1 MANGAPTRGYP
12 QHWEADV
19 VLRDGGTAHLRPIL
33 PEDAAAL
40 QAMHMAQSQ
49 ASIYLRF
56 FTYKSQLSE
65 RELARFTEVDHV
77 NRVAFIITI
86 GEEIIGVGRFDRLE
100 GSDDAEVAFNISD
113 HHQGRG
119 IGSILLEHLAAAARE
134 KGIRTFVAEVLP
146 ENRKMLTVFADAG
159 YEVQRHFDSGVVEVS
174 FDIDPTDRSRAVMES
189 REHRAEAQSVA
200 GLLSPHTIA
209 VIGSRAD
216 RRRADDL
223 LAHIRGG
230 GFTGTVY
237 TVTGE
242 GNGEATGEADDAE
255 NAGHTI
261 ASLADVP
268 VPVDLAVIAVSYAEV
283 LPTVH
288 ACAAAG
294 VRGLLVATGGYA
306 DDAEHG
312 QDRQHELVRVARA
325 HGMRLIGP
333 ASLGIVNTDPAVR
346 LNASGLAPIERG
358 VLGVFT
364 QSAALGVLMD
374 AAARRR
380 CLGVSH
386 VVSAG
391 NRADVSGND
400 VMQFWEDDPGTA
412 VVGLYLESIGNA
424 RKFSRIA
431 RRLARSKPVIVAKSD
446 TMGLQL
452 PPGHAARTSQAP
464 IGALDAMMRQ
474 SGVIRVRTSE
484 KLMEVAQLLVSQPL
498 PVGGSLGVV
507 ANSLALGEVVADAA
521 REAGLHLARMQADV
535 VLGGDP
541 EAFAEAVRAVLADEA
556 VHLLLVSLLPLGDVP
571 VETCARILLDAGAA
585 VGKPVAAV
593 FTGVDDDGWTE
604 GVAVPGDEP
613 RGDDVPDDAA
623 VTAEA
628 ALVED
633 ALTDDAAL
641 AEGPSPTDP
650 APVTGAVDR
659 VRQAGLPCFIG
670 PGAAIRAIAA
680 AVGYRTWLDREE
692 ADLVD
697 PPGVRRK
704 EAADLLAGW
713 LAEAGAGGGTE
724 LVTLDPTRTA
734 ALLDCY
740 GIAVLPSTS
749 FTTPDEAVAAAEA
762 IGWPVVLKTTDET
775 LRHRLDLGS
784 VQLNIPDAAALRSE
798 IAQMTAI
805 LTGHGAAGMEIQA
818 MAPTGQGCVL
828 RGMEDP
834 LLGPVV
840 SFGLAGDAVNILD
853 DWGHRAPPLTATDV
867 ADLVRAPRAAR
878 KLFGHEGLPAV
889 DLTALEDLVARFSV
903 LKDEH
908 PEVGI
913 IEFNPVLASASG
925 PTVLSAHIRIG
936 NPAQRTDSARRAL
949 RS

>member
-1 MANGAPTRGYP
+1 MANGAPTPGYP

-33 PEDAAAL
+33 PQDAPAL

-77 NRVAFIITI
+77 DRVAFIITI
-86 GEEIIGVGRFDRLE
+86 GDEIIGVGRYDRLE
-100 GSDDAEVAFNISD
+100 DSDDAEVAFNISD

-174 FDIDPTDRSRAVMES
+174 FDIDPTDRSRAVMEA

-200 GLLSPHTIA
+200 GLLSPRTVA
-209 VIGSRAD
+209 VIGSPAD
-216 RRRADDL
+216 RHRADDL
-223 LAHIRGG
+223 LAHLRAG

-237 TVTGE
+237 AVAVDGAPGPADAAAEDGGTSTTTV
-242 GNGEATGEADDAE
+242 
-255 NAGHTI
+255 
-261 ASLADVP
+261 ASLAEIDET
-268 VPVDLAVIAVSYAEV
+268 VDLAVIATAYDDV
-283 LPTVH
+283 LSTVR

-306 DDAEHG
+306 DDVAHG

-325 HGMRLIGP
+325 HGMRVIGP
-333 ASLGIVNTDPAVR
+333 ASLGVVNTDPAVR
-346 LNASGLAPIERG
+346 LNASGLPPVDRG

-374 AAARRR
+374 SAARRR
-380 CLGVSH
+380 RLGASH
-386 VVSAG
+386 VVSTG

-400 VMQFWEDDPGTA
+400 LMQFWEDDPRTG
-412 VVGLYLESIGNA
+412 VVGLYLESIGNP

-452 PPGHAARTSQAP
+452 PPGHVARTSQAP
-464 IGALDAMMRQ
+464 AGALDAMMRQ

-498 PVGGSLGVV
+498 PAGGSLGVV
-507 ANSLALGEVVADAA
+507 ANSLALGDVVADAA
-521 REAGLHLARMQADV
+521 REEGLHLARMHADV
-535 VLGGDP
+535 RPDVDP
-541 EAFAEAVRAVLADEA
+541 AAFAETVRTVLADDA
-556 VHLLLVSLLPLGDVP
+556 VHLLLVTLLPLGDVP
-571 VETCARILLDAGAA
+571 VETCARIVADAGAA
-585 VGKPVAAV
+585 AGKPVAAV
-593 FTGVDDDGWTE
+593 FTGTGTSPWTE
-604 GVAVPGDEP
+604 GVAPTRDPGPAGGPEP
-613 RGDDVPDDAA
+613 TGSASAGEGAAGVGADA
-623 VTAEA
+623 T
-628 ALVED
+628 
-633 ALTDDAAL
+633 
-641 AEGPSPTDP
+641 P
-650 APVTGAVDR
+650 
-659 VRQAGLPCFIG
+659 RQSGLPCFVG
-670 PGAAIRAIAA
+670 PGAAIRAVAA
-680 AVGYRTWLDREE
+680 VVGYRTWLDRQD
-692 ADLVD
+692 ADLVE
-697 PPGVRRK
+697 PPGLRTK
-704 EAADLLAGW
+704 EAAGLLAGW
-713 LAEAGAGGGTE
+713 LRDVDAGASSGGAE
-724 LVTLDPTRTA
+724 LTTLDPVRTA

-740 GIAVLPSTS
+740 GIALLPSTP
-749 FTTPDEAVAAAEA
+749 FTTPDEAVAAADA
-762 IGWPVVLKTTDET
+762 LGWPVVLKTTDEN

-798 IAQMTAI
+798 IAQMTAV
-805 LTGHGAAGMEIQA
+805 LDAHGASGMEVQA

-828 RGMEDP
+828 RGLEDP

-840 SFGLAGDAVNILD
+840 SFGLAGDAVNLLD

-867 ADLVRAPRAAR
+867 ADLIRAPRAAR
-878 KLFGHEGLPAV
+878 KLFGHQGQAAV
-889 DLTALEDLVARFSV
+889 DLAALEDLVARFAV

-908 PEVGI
+908 PEAGV
-913 IEFNPVLASASG
+913 IELNPVLAAATG
-925 PTVLSAHIRIG
+925 LTVLSARIRIG

>member
-33 PEDAAAL
+33 PRDAPAL

-86 GEEIIGVGRFDRLE
+86 GDEIIGVGRFDRIHDT
-100 GSDDAEVAFNISD
+100 DDAEVAFNISD

-159 YEVQRHFDSGVVEVS
+159 YEVQRHFESGVVEVS
-174 FDIDPTDRSRAVMES
+174 FDIDPTDRSRAVMEA

-200 GLLSPHTIA
+200 GLLAPRTIA
-209 VIGSRAD
+209 VIGSGGD
-216 RRRADDL
+216 QRRAADL
-223 LAHIRGG
+223 LAHIRAG
-230 GFTGTVY
+230 GFAGAVYAVTRDGTVTDGDGGTGAVT
-237 TVTGE
+237 TV
-242 GNGEATGEADDAE
+242 AA
-255 NAGHTI
+255 
-261 ASLADVP
+261 LADVP
-268 VPVDLAVIAVSYAEV
+268 GPVDLAVVAVPYDDV
-283 LPTVH
+283 LPTVR

-294 VRGLLVATGGYA
+294 IRGLLVATGGYA
-306 DDAEHG
+306 DDVAHG
-312 QDRQHELVRVARA
+312 LDRQHELVRVARA
-325 HGMRLIGP
+325 HGMRVIGP
-333 ASLGIVNTDPAVR
+333 ASLGVVNTDPEVR
-346 LNASGLAPIERG
+346 LNASGLAPVDRG

-380 CLGVSH
+380 RLGVSH
-386 VVSAG
+386 IVSTG

-400 VMQFWEDDPGTA
+400 LMQFWEDDASTT
-412 VVGLYLESIGNA
+412 VVGLYLESIGNP

-452 PPGHAARTSQAP
+452 PPGHVARTSQAP
-464 IGALDAMMRQ
+464 AGALDAMMRQ

-498 PVGGSLGVV
+498 PAGGSLGVV
-507 ANSLALGEVVADAA
+507 ANSLALGDVVADAA
-521 REAGLHLARMQADV
+521 HEAGLHLARMRADV
-535 VLGGDP
+535 ALGTDP
-541 EAFAEAVRAVLADEA
+541 EAFAETVRSVLADDA
-556 VHLLLVSLLPLGDVP
+556 VHVLLVSLLPLGDVP
-571 VETCARILLDAGAA
+571 VETCARIIADAGTEA
-585 VGKPVAAV
+585 GKPVAAV
-593 FTGVDDDGWTE
+593 FTGADGSGWSE
-604 GVAVPGDEP
+604 GVAVIGE
-613 RGDDVPDDAA
+613 
-623 VTAEA
+623 
-628 ALVED
+628 L
-633 ALTDDAAL
+633 
-641 AEGPSPTDP
+641 DP
-650 APVTGAVDR
+650 APVTGEPELP
-659 VRQAGLPCFIG
+659 RQPGLPCFIG

-680 AVGYRTWLDREE
+680 VAGYRNWLDRQ
-692 ADLVD
+692 DTDVVD
-697 PPGVRRK
+697 PPGLRRK
-704 EAADLLAGW
+704 EAAALLAGW
-713 LAEAGAGGGTE
+713 LADARGAE
-724 LVTLDPTRTA
+724 LTTLDADRTA

-740 GIAVLPSTS
+740 GIAVLPAVPFSTA
-749 FTTPDEAVAAAEA
+749 DQAVAAADA
-762 IGWPVVLKTTDET
+762 VGWPVVLKTTDEH

-798 IAQMTAI
+798 IAQMSAV
-805 LTGHGAAGMEIQA
+805 LDAHGASGMEVQA

-828 RGMEDP
+828 RGIEDP

-840 SFGLAGDAVNILD
+840 SFGVAGDAVDLLD
-853 DWGHRAPPLTATDV
+853 DWGHRVPPLTGTDV
-867 ADLVRAPRAAR
+867 VDLVRAPRAAR
-878 KLFGHEGLPAV
+878 KLFGHHGQPAV
-889 DLTALEDLVARFSV
+889 DVAALEDLVARFAA

-908 PEVGI
+908 PEVSV
-913 IEFNPVLASASG
+913 IEFNPVLAAASG
-925 PTVLSAHIRIG
+925 LTVLSACVRIG

>member
-33 PEDAAAL
+33 PEDAPAL

-56 FTYKSQLSE
+56 FTYKSQLSD
-65 RELARFTEVDHV
+65 RELVRFTEVDHV

-86 GEEIIGVGRFDRLE
+86 GEEIIGVGRYDRLE

-174 FDIDPTDRSRAVMES
+174 FDIDPTDRSRAVMEA

-200 GLLSPHTIA
+200 ALLSPHTIA
-209 VIGSRAD
+209 VIGSDAD
-216 RRRADDL
+216 RRRAGGL
-223 LAHIRGG
+223 LAHIRDG

-237 TVTGE
+237 TVTG
-242 GNGEATGEADDAE
+242 GGADVDTEQADTTE
-255 NAGHTI
+255 VDTTV

-268 VPVDLAVIAVSYAEV
+268 APVDLAVIAVAYDEV
-283 LPTVH
+283 MPTVH

-325 HGMRLIGP
+325 HGMRVIGP

-346 LNASGLAPIERG
+346 LNASGLAPVDRG

-400 VMQFWEDDPGTA
+400 VMQFWEDDAATA

-446 TMGLQL
+446 AMGLQL

-464 IGALDAMMRQ
+464 VGALDAMMRQ

-498 PVGGSLGVV
+498 PAGGSLGVV

-535 VLGGDP
+535 QLGGDP
-541 EAFAEAVRAVLADEA
+541 ASFAEAVRAVLADEA

-571 VETCARILLDAGAA
+571 VQTCARILLDAGAA
-585 VGKPVAAV
+585 AGKPVVAV
-593 FTGVDDDGWTE
+593 FTGADDGGWTE
-604 GVAVPGDEP
+604 GVAVPAGEDVSEP
-613 RGDDVPDDAA
+613 DDVEGEADA
-623 VTAEA
+623 
-628 ALVED
+628 
-633 ALTDDAAL
+633 AAL
-641 AEGPSPTDP
+641 ADP
-650 APVTGAVDR
+650 AELADPADPARTAGQDERA
-659 VRQAGLPCFIG
+659 RQAGLPCFIG

-697 PPGVRRK
+697 PPGLRRK
-704 EAADLLAGW
+704 DAAALIAGW
-713 LAEAGAGGGTE
+713 LQDAGAATRGAE
-724 LVTLDPTRTA
+724 LFTLDAARTA

-740 GIAVLPSTS
+740 GIAVLPSVS
-749 FTTPDEAVAAAEA
+749 FTTADEAVAAADA
-762 IGWPVVLKTTDET
+762 IGWPVVLKTTDEH

-798 IAQMTAI
+798 IAQMTAV
-805 LTGHGAAGMEIQA
+805 LTAHGASGMEIQA

-828 RGMEDP
+828 RGLEDP

-840 SFGLAGDAVNILD
+840 SFGLAGDAVNLLD
-853 DWGHRAPPLTATDV
+853 DWGHRSPPLTTTDV
-867 ADLVRAPRAAR
+867 ADLIRAPRAAR
-878 KLFGHEGLPAV
+878 KLIGHEGQPAV
-889 DLTALEDLVARFSV
+889 DLAALEDLVARFAV

-908 PEVGI
+908 PEVGV

-925 PTVLSAHIRIG
+925 PTVLSALVRIG
-936 NPAQRTDSARRAL
+936 NPEQRTDSARRAL